1 MGGIGSS
8 EGALIM
14 PESIEKLTNTGATQ
28 AVSKALSIKIVL
40 LSSSHDKF
48 IVFVRLIEAKPE
60 NERLSGFTLSSSGKI
75 IAISPDTKR
84 LFVVVNS
91 NKYGTSYL
99 VL

>member
-14 PESIEKLTNTGATQ
+14 PESIEKLTRTGAAQ
-28 AVSKALSIKIVL
+28 AVSKALSIKMVL
-40 LSSSHDKF
+40 LSSSQDKMM
-48 IVFVRLIEAKPE
+48 VFVRLIEEKPE

-75 IAISPDTKR
+75 TAISPDTYR
-84 LFVVVNS
+84 LFVVANS
-91 NKYGTSYL
+91 NKYGTSCL